1 MNLGA
6 CIFCLHAAAFSV
18 LLVCCHGKGAAGDCG
33 RHRGRWRPCSSLD
46 LLTDVCVGARR
57 HGRVCGREASGAFV
71 DGRVCE
77 CSLTLSGQVHA
88 HACVCG
94 RVCLKRVTI
103 FDNQSAPLLTPSC
116 KDAETRYCVS
126 IAARALARQTLVT
139 QSLGCTMLVGPF
151 IYESDRLFYDVT

>member
-1 MNLGA
+1 MNLGT

-33 RHRGRWRPCSSLD
+33 RHRGRWRPCSSLH
-46 LLTDVCVGARR
+46 LLTD
-57 HGRVCGREASGAFV
+57 VCGREASGAFV

-116 KDAETRYCVS
+116 KDAETRYCAS
-126 IAARALARQTLVT
+126 IAARALARQALVT
-139 QSLGCTMLVGPF
+139 QSLGCMMLVGPF
-151 IYESDRLFYDVT
+151 IYELDRLFYDVT